1 LGVDPRLALVGA
13 VNLHLFLL
21 GSTLVLG
28 ASALLLPKTSV
39 RAGGGP
45 PCGT

>member
-1 LGVDPRLALVGA
+1 LGVDPRLALAGA

-28 ASALLLPKTSV
+28 GLALLLPETSV
-39 RAGGGP
+39 RAGGSP
-45 PCGT
+45 PCGS